1 MRSVANNKIPLYIFS
16 RERDNHWLFING
28 SSARVI
34 FMKLVRY
41 FVAIVLSL
49 SALAHPVQAAEEP
62 PWYDIELI
70 LFKQGSSGGAAT
82 EVWSEDPGSPDW
94 SDTVTLLP
102 PADAPLQPYALLPSS
117 SWRLAAQFDALQR
130 TRGAMEPL
138 YHQAWRQP
146 VATNAGAEAIYLGP
160 GPQHSDAGPLPL
172 FEGLIRISVNRYLHV
187 DLDILLRGAN
197 SALPPASP
205 DALPSPTRGSIRFQ
219 ASRRMRSGELHY
231 IDHPRLGALILISRV
246 ELPEPKTETAAEP
259 AVTDA
264 VAPPAE
270 PIPPVTETASPAP
283 N

>member
-1 MRSVANNKIPLYIFS
+1 
-16 RERDNHWLFING
+16 
-28 SSARVI
+28 
-34 FMKLVRY
+34 MKLVRY
-41 FVAIVLSL
+41 FVATVLSL
-49 SALAHPVQAAEEP
+49 STLAHPVQAADEG

-94 SDTVTLLP
+94 SETVTLQP
-102 PADAPLQPYALLPSS
+102 PASAPLQPYTLRPSS
-117 SWRLAAQFDALQR
+117 SRRLAAQFDALQR

-146 VATNAGAEAIYLGP
+146 VATSAGAKAIYLGP
-160 GPQHSDAGPLPL
+160 GPRHSDAGPLPP
-172 FEGLIRISVNRYLHV
+172 FEGLIRISVNRYLHL

-197 SALPPASP
+197 RALPPASA

-246 ELPEPKTETAAEP
+246 AQVEPKAEPAAEP
-259 AVTDA
+259 APGDA
-264 VAPPAE
+264 DTPPTE
-270 PIPPVTETASPAP
+270 PTPPVTETTSPAP